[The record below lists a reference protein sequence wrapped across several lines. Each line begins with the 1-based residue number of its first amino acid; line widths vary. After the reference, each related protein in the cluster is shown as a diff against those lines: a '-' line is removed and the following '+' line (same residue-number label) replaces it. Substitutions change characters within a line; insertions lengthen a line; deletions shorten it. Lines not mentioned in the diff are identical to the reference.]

1 VAAAWGHGL
10 SNGTPLLPAA
20 TSRNASIE
28 GRRRLVAESLRVGNP
43 ANNARDLTAQA
54 DPQFECQIV
63 LDVDQ
68 IRPYEC
74 NPRRTENPRFAD
86 IKESIRSSGIRN
98 PITVTRRPGAE
109 YFIVES
115 GGNTR
120 LRALQQLSAET
131 GDACF
136 KRISVLFRPWRSE
149 SHVLIAHLIE
159 NEQRGD
165 MTFWD
170 KATGIAAL
178 KTQLESEQGH
188 ELSVRQLETDLKR
201 VGIVVSHTTL
211 NYYRFATERLRLLGE
226 GITDLS
232 GGDVTK
238 IQPQLNLIK
247 HYAQSRASFDESVLY
262 ERVLEPVFRRYA
274 AAYSQTR
281 DFKPEALCQD
291 CEEALAQ
298 HLNEPVAQCRSG
310 IAALARSATAT
321 VSGQQDADVNPLYS
335 DPTVGVTPVIGKP
348 KSGGADSSTD
358 SSPTAAPQSSA
369 GHSNKDDQQVRA
381 EVERLA
387 RLAGIQDCLRP
398 GKPPLGYSVC
408 KLWPKGGSAV
418 PRLSRQVWWLLCQ
431 LCGTHGDDS
440 VTADNADAAGAGY
453 GDELVIDVAFVF
465 WLLDAAD
472 EAASSFRQII
482 TLLRAGG
489 ITSVRG
495 RLPSGYAAHSAG
507 YD

>member
-1 VAAAWGHGL
+1 ML
-10 SNGTPLLPAA
+10 FRS
-20 TSRNASIE
+20 
-28 GRRRLVAESLRVGNP
+28 
-43 ANNARDLTAQA
+43 
-54 DPQFECQIV
+54 
-63 LDVDQ
+63 
-68 IRPYEC
+68 
-74 NPRRTENPRFAD
+74 NPRFAD

-348 KSGGADSSTD
+348 KSGGAD
-358 SSPTAAPQSSA
+358 
-369 GHSNKDDQQVRA
+369 
-381 EVERLA
+381 
-387 RLAGIQDCLRP
+387 
-398 GKPPLGYSVC
+398 
-408 KLWPKGGSAV
+408 
-418 PRLSRQVWWLLCQ
+418 
-431 LCGTHGDDS
+431 
-440 VTADNADAAGAGY
+440 
-453 GDELVIDVAFVF
+453 
-465 WLLDAAD
+465 
-472 EAASSFRQII
+472 
-482 TLLRAGG
+482 
-489 ITSVRG
+489 
-495 RLPSGYAAHSAG
+495 
-507 YD
+507 